1 MDNNYD
7 SNMKIIFEELS
18 KTNKLQSISVLTI
31 RPDFA
36 YEQMQHVSS
45 GLHYVTSD
53 YFKRRID
60 TDE

>member
-1 MDNNYD
+1 M
-7 SNMKIIFEELS
+7 SSILEELA
-18 KTNKLQSISVLTI
+18 KGNQLQNISVLTI
-31 RPDFA
+31 RPYFA

>member
-1 MDNNYD
+1 
-7 SNMKIIFEELS
+7 MKNECDVDMNSIFEELA
-18 KTNKLQSISVLTI
+18 KGNQLQNISVLTI
-31 RPDFA
+31 IPDFA
-36 YEQMQHVSS
+36 YEQMQPISS

>member
-1 MDNNYD
+1 MKNEYD
-7 SNMKIIFEELS
+7 VDMSSIFEELA
-18 KTNKLQSISVLTI
+18 KGNQLQNISVLTI

-36 YEQMQHVSS
+36 YEQMQPVSS

>member
-1 MDNNYD
+1 ME
-7 SNMKIIFEELS
+7 NMKDIIENVLDV
-18 KTNKLQSISVLTI
+18 NKPQNISVLTI

>member
-1 MDNNYD
+1 ME
-7 SNMKIIFEELS
+7 NMKDIIENALDV
-18 KTNKLQSISVLTI
+18 NKPQNISVLTI
-31 RPDFA
+31 KPDFA